1 MPIVLLF
8 VSMRRMRRKLGIARH
23 NPYSAAQLK
32 NKSFEI
38 ETIHHQQPSQ
48 MEAYISD
55 FSQKRLGL
63 SVNEMIRDHN
73 DHHTT
78 ITSSQYI
85 LWTFLTMHAHKENNN
100 SMRLNHVGSAWLRK
114 EIGVGI
120 AHSPSR
126 DMPSMQNKPT
136 EQGMS
141 KRYHIEY
148 SSYGDSCMMHYAQP
162 GTIHIWLYVTC
173 ITHHTTITPRDI
185 QERRRR

>member
-1 MPIVLLF
+1 MIIVPLQERLPIVLIF

-85 LWTFLTMHAHKENNN
+85 LWIFLTMHAHKENNN

-114 EIGVGI
+114 EIGEAI

-126 DMPSMQNKPT
+126 DMPIMQNKPT

-141 KRYHIEY
+141 KRYHIE
-148 SSYGDSCMMHYAQP
+148 
-162 GTIHIWLYVTC
+162 
-173 ITHHTTITPRDI
+173 
-185 QERRRR
+185 